1 VTTPPPPELLRRL
14 QELQAGRIL
23 LARLPS
29 QAPVYLV
36 GGAVRDLVRGE
47 QPGELDLVL
56 EGDAVA
62 LARRIPDAEVV
73 AYDRFGTATI
83 RLGGHTY
90 DIASARRETYAH
102 PGALP
107 TVAPAPLQQDLQ
119 RRDFTVN
126 AIAMAL
132 DSGEL
137 QALPGALED
146 LDRRV
151 LRVLHERSFSDD
163 PTRLL
168 RLARY
173 AARLKFSVAPH
184 TRELVR
190 RAVRDRALETVSGA
204 RIGAELRLLAREPDP
219 IAAFDALKQLEL
231 ERAIHPRFGLRDG
244 QAAGSALELLPRD
257 GRRDLLVLAAAA
269 QEIPPHELRDLL
281 DRLAFEA
288 PERERITAAAT
299 RAPALAERL
308 RAARRPSEIA
318 AAAANAAPELV
329 ALAGAHGA
337 AQQAKAW
344 LEQLRDVRLEIDG
357 QDLIDAGVP
366 EGPEIGRALDAA
378 LAAKLDGCAP
388 GREAELREALGA
400 VR

>member
-1 VTTPPPPELLRRL
+1 MTTPPPPELLRRL
-14 QELQAGRIL
+14 QEQEAGRTL

-29 QAPVYLV
+29 DPRVHLV
-36 GGAVRDLVRGE
+36 GGAVRDLLRGE
-47 QPGELDLVL
+47 QPRELDLVL

-62 LARRIPDAEVV
+62 LARRIPDAEVL
-73 AYDRFGTATI
+73 AHDRFGTATI
-83 RLGGHTY
+83 RLDGHSY
-90 DIASARRETYAH
+90 DIASARREAYEY

-107 TVAPAPLQQDLQ
+107 TVSPASLQEDLK

-132 DSGEL
+132 DSGALE
-137 QALPGALED
+137 ALPGALED
-146 LDRRV
+146 LDRTT

-173 AARLKFSVAPH
+173 AARLNFSVEPH
-184 TRELVR
+184 TAELARGALRE
-190 RAVRDRALETVSGA
+190 RALETVSGA

-219 IAAFDALKQLEL
+219 SSAFEALDQLEL
-231 ERAIHPRFGLRDG
+231 DRAIHPRFGVADP
-244 QAAGSALELLPRD
+244 QAVRSALEVLPPD

-269 QEIPPHELRDLL
+269 QEIPQNELRALL

-288 PERERITAAAT
+288 PERERIAAAAT

-329 ALAGAHGA
+329 ALAGAFGA

-344 LEQLRDVRLEIDG
+344 LEQLRHVRLEIDG
-357 QDLIDAGVP
+357 RDVVDAGVP
-366 EGPEIGRALDAA
+366 EGPQVGRALSAA
-378 LAAKLDGCAP
+378 LAAKLDGRAA
-388 GREAELREALGA
+388 GREAELREALAA